1 MFTYFTYVDLSWFR
15 NCSGGGGEGMARLL
29 LPPPPSGY
37 APDVSSRVNFRKFAI
52 SPHAFV
58 TASLSLYPFYDLSKM
73 TGKMWIIPHRFF
85 FCIKLSLLSAMMK
98 LFILHFNASI
108 HIFSAMN
115 TFRPSRY
122 LTRDWHPLNFK
133 PQYQKI
139 LLLF

>member
-15 NCSGGGGEGMARLL
+15 NCSGGGGEGMTRLPHT
-29 LPPPPSGY
+29 PPPPL
-37 APDVSSRVNFRKFAI
+37 ATPQNVSSRVNFRKFAI

-98 LFILHFNASI
+98 II
-108 HIFSAMN
+108 HTTFYCIYTYFFSN
-115 TFRPSRY
+115 EYISTLKIPDTW
-122 LTRDWHPLNFK
+122 LTPFE
-133 PQYQKI
+133 
-139 LLLF
+139 F

>member
-15 NCSGGGGEGMARLL
+15 NCSGGGGGRARPAYPS
-29 LPPPPSGY
+29 PPYQWLRPWRFITCKLQEVCYFSPCICYGISFF
-37 APDVSSRVNFRKFAI
+37 VSFLW
-52 SPHAFV
+52 FV
-58 TASLSLYPFYDLSKM
+58 KN
-73 TGKMWIIPHRFF
+73 GKMWIIPHRFF
-85 FCIKLSLLSAMMK
+85 FCIKLSLLLPWWK
-98 LFILHFNASI
+98 LFILHFTASI

-139 LLLF
+139 LILF

>member
-29 LPPPPSGY
+29 LSPPTSGY

-73 TGKMWIIPHRFF
+73 WIIPHRFF
-85 FCIKLSLLSAMMK
+85 FCIKLSLLLPWWK
-98 LFILHFNASI
+98 LFILHFTASI

-139 LLLF
+139 LILF